1 MTQPPKE
8 RNPLDVLDTID
19 YEPEDVILGAVE
31 NRIADFAGWILVGL
45 VVIVLITGV
54 AAWILLTA

>member
-8 RNPLDVLDTID
+8 RNPLEVLDTID